1 MAKDKNKNSLATVTK
16 SSIWG
21 LQENDILRLW
31 DEAKEESEFAE
42 NMNRYLS
49 VIRTAFEIED
59 IKIDKPEI
67 IAKYE
72 ARGMQVGVM
81 VNAKGEEQKVGIKK
95 RPILRVTDLT
105 YENIRTISAAKLLEV
120 IDRNFG
126 GGWDSLSQ
134 SIKDIIESGFDIT
147 TTSLPKD
154 RLHKAGGL
162 YENKVNDGFDV
173 LEIPKGTW
181 VEAIFAKVK
190 PAAIKPKS
198 MFSDEDG
205 KLDLDDMEDDDDMD
219 LKDDYYDND
228 EDDDNYDEDMLTEES
243 YRTAIEENPEDLE
256 MEAEAMGEDEYDE

>member
-81 VNAKGEEQKVGIKK
+81 VNAK
-95 RPILRVTDLT
+95 
-105 YENIRTISAAKLLEV
+105 
-120 IDRNFG
+120 
-126 GGWDSLSQ
+126 
-134 SIKDIIESGFDIT
+134 
-147 TTSLPKD
+147 
-154 RLHKAGGL
+154 
-162 YENKVNDGFDV
+162 
-173 LEIPKGTW
+173 
-181 VEAIFAKVK
+181 
-190 PAAIKPKS
+190 
-198 MFSDEDG
+198 
-205 KLDLDDMEDDDDMD
+205 
-219 LKDDYYDND
+219 
-228 EDDDNYDEDMLTEES
+228 S
-243 YRTAIEENPEDLE
+243 Y
-256 MEAEAMGEDEYDE
+256 